1 MSGRR
6 DLDGLR
12 IVVTRPEGQGEHLAE
27 ALRSAGA
34 RPLLLPAVR
43 IEALAE
49 VPGLEQAIRHLQ
61 HYDWVIFTSTNGVEI
76 FWRWLARLGLT
87 ESAISGLGVAAIGP
101 ATADALR
108 ERRIEPGFVPRI
120 YVGEALAVGLP
131 WAEGSGILL
140 PRAAESRPTL
150 PRMLEARGA
159 QVDQFALYRTV
170 RLDPDPRA
178 LEALQEGVD
187 AITFTSP
194 STMRGFVD
202 MLEAAQI
209 DPFNLPGASAVAC
222 IGPITAEAA
231 AQAGLTPA
239 VVAESYTV
247 AGLVEA
253 LAAYYRK
260 QVTH

>member
-1 MSGRR
+1 MSGRP

-12 IVVTRPEGQGEHLAE
+12 IVVTRPEGQGEDLAQ
-27 ALRSAGA
+27 ALRSVGA
-34 RPLLLPAVR
+34 LPLLLPTVR

-61 HYDWVIFTSTNGVEI
+61 HYDWVIFTSANGVEI
-76 FWRWLARLGLT
+76 FWGWLARLGLT
-87 ESAISGLGVAAIGP
+87 ESAMSGLGVAAIGP
-101 ATADALR
+101 ATSDALR
-108 ERRIEPGFVPRI
+108 ERKVVPAFVPRT

-140 PRAAESRPTL
+140 PRAAESRPAL
-150 PRMLEARGA
+150 PRMLRARGA
-159 QVDQFALYRTV
+159 KVNEFALYRTV

-178 LEALQEGVD
+178 LEALQDGVD

-202 MLEAAQI
+202 MLQEAKI
-209 DPFNLPGASAVAC
+209 DPFNLPGAPVAAC
-222 IGPITAEAA
+222 IGPVTAQAT
-231 AQAGLTPA
+231 AQAGLTLA

-247 AGLVEA
+247 AGLVGA
-253 LAAYYRK
+253 LTAYYRE
-260 QVTH
+260 QVTL

>member
-1 MSGRR
+1 MPGRH

-12 IVVTRPEGQGEHLAE
+12 IVVTRPEGRGEDLAE

-34 RPLLLPAVR
+34 HPFLLPAVQ
-43 IEALAE
+43 IDAFTE
-49 VPGLEQAIRHLQ
+49 VPGLERAMHHLER
-61 HYDWVIFTSTNGVEI
+61 YDWVIFTSATGVET
-76 FWRWLARLGLT
+76 FWSWLGRIGLSDADLT
-87 ESAISGLGVAAIGP
+87 GMAVAAIGP

-108 ERRIEPGFVPRI
+108 ERKVEPDFVPRM
-120 YVGEALAVGLP
+120 YVGEALADGLP
-131 WAEGSGILL
+131 KVAGTRILL
-140 PRAAESRPTL
+140 PRAAQSRPVL
-150 PRMLEARGA
+150 PSRLEERGA
-159 QVDQFALYRTV
+159 QVDEFALYRTV

-194 STMRGFVD
+194 STMQGFVD

-209 DPFNLPGASAVAC
+209 DPFNLAGAPVVAC
-222 IGPITAEAA
+222 IGPVTAEAA
-231 AQAGLTPA
+231 AQAGLTPT

-253 LAAYYRK
+253 LAAHYRE
-260 QVTH
+260 QVSP